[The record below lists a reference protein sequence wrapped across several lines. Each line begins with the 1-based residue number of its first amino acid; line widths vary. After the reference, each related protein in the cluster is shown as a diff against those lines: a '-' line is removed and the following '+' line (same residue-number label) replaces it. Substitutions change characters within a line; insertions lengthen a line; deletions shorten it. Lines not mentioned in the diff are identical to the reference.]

1 MNRFV
6 KFDEYTIREKK
17 VKINISL
24 YDTSGQERYEAIVIN
39 FFQKCDGEL
48 LVYSI
53 DDKNSFNGLSK
64 WINKNREYNKKF
76 PIF

>member
-24 YDTSGQERYEAIVIN
+24 YDTSCQERCEGIIII
-39 FFQKCDGEL
+39 FIKKCDEH
-48 LVYSI
+48 Y
-53 DDKNSFNGLSK
+53 
-64 WINKNREYNKKF
+64 
-76 PIF
+76 